1 MKVGETYKL
10 LLSENPT
17 TGYTWQLNDGLN
29 SDLISLESSYKTDAH
44 APGMVG
50 VGGVKEITIKAL
62 KSGTGKFQ
70 AQNSRS
76 WEFKGWDNFDG
87 SSSWNALDVPVTIE
101 DDGVVKPTVS
111 QGAPSMLQ
119 VGKLDFKA
127 KDLEIDSVTELPID
141 FDDDNFNFGNDDLEL
156 NDTNF
161 AVPTM
166 NTDKPIQELNLNL
179 GSKGQ
184 S

>member
-29 SDLISLESSYKTDAH
+29 SDLISLEGNYKSDAQ

-70 AQNSRS
+70 AQNSRP
-76 WEFKGWDNFDG
+76 WEFKGWDNFDVG
-87 SSSWNALDVPVTIE
+87 SSYNALDVPVTIE
-101 DDGVVKPTVS
+101 DDGLVKPTVS

-127 KDLEIDSVTELPID
+127 KDLEIDSVTSLPN
-141 FDDDNFNFGNDDLEL
+141 FDDDNFNFGDDDLEL
-156 NDTNF
+156 NGDNF
-161 AVPTM
+161 GVPTM

-179 GSKGQ
+179 GSKGK